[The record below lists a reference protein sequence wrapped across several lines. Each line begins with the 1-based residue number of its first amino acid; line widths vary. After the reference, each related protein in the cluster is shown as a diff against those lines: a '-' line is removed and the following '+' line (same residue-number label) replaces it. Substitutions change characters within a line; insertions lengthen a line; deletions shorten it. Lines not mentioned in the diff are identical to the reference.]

1 MSTTLEDARMP
12 SLRDKQIEQAE
23 ALTEVLEKVETKKV
37 AKKLKAK
44 KSK

>member
-23 ALTEVLEKVETKKV
+23 AITEALVKVETKKK
-37 AKKLKAK
+37 AKTLKAK
-44 KSK
+44 KK